1 MNSVPQKN
9 TVPSAPASSQPLAI
23 SSVPVQTWEQP
34 YDPASALKH
43 GTIFPGLNLPFYA
56 SGGGQ

>member
-1 MNSVPQKN
+1 MNSVQKEN
-9 TVPSAPASSQPLAI
+9 TAPLSPPSSPPLGI

-34 YDPASALKH
+34 YDSASALKH
-43 GTIFPGLNLPFYA
+43 GTIFPGLNFPFYA